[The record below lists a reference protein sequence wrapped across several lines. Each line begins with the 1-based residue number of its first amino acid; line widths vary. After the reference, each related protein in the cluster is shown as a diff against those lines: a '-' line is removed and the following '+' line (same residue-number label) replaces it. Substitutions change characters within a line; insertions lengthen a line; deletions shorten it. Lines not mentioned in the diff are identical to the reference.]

1 MIVVY
6 AADRKRNKGSY
17 LSELISNGKFCIIFI
32 YSCQD
37 ENNLNAC
44 HEVGVGKIGIPSIRI
59 RAKLRQVHSI
69 FNSVG
74 YKDHF

>member
-1 MIVVY
+1 
-6 AADRKRNKGSY
+6 
-17 LSELISNGKFCIIFI
+17 LISNQKFCIIFI

-44 HEVGVGKIGIPSIRI
+44 HEVGVGKIVIPSICI
-59 RAKLRQVHSI
+59 RAKLRQVHYI
-69 FNSVG
+69 FNSAG